1 MAPLTHRSRGW
12 ATRKGCGGGR
22 PQGSRPAC
30 GRGTRCHCLAH
41 RPPARARAA
50 TAAPALI
57 LALLASLA
65 GAAPANA
72 QGTVITRATPSEAGM
87 SAGVLAGGVALYE
100 EAIARGDL
108 VGAVLLVAR
117 EGKVVLHEALGWR
130 DKARGIPMEPNTMFR
145 MASNTKP
152 AVATGVAML
161 VEDGKLGYDDLV
173 REYMVSWDNY
183 RAGFINIGHLLSH
196 ASGLRIPTLFLRP
209 YMEPSAEHPNA
220 PTLQLEAARF
230 GSVGAEH
237 TPGTTYSYNNPG
249 YNTLGA
255 LIEIASGMPMEE
267 YLDRE
272 LYTPLGMHDSYHH
285 EIDEKMDGKL
295 DRMSVVYYRRDGEG
309 GWTPGWTP
317 GDPPQV
323 PFVRASGGMIST
335 AADYAVFCQMFLNGG
350 IYDGQRIIS
359 EESAALMTS
368 PKIRTN
374 PNSDG
379 PPSYY
384 GYGWSVSGDGVFSHG
399 GSDGTN
405 AFVDPA
411 NQLIV
416 LVFTQTPGGR
426 NPVRR
431 FLELTSLAIEG

>member
-1 MAPLTHRSRGW
+1 MTPW
-12 ATRKGCGGGR
+12 TRPTGG
-22 PQGSRPAC
+22 SA
-30 GRGTRCHCLAH
+30 
-41 RPPARARAA
+41 
-50 TAAPALI
+50 
-57 LALLASLA
+57 ALLLTLLATVASA
-65 GAAPANA
+65 TPTSA
-72 QGTVITRATPSEAGM
+72 QGTAITRATPAEAGM

-108 VGAVLLVAR
+108 VGAVLLVAKD
-117 EGKVVLHEALGWR
+117 GKVVLHEALGWR

-161 VEDGKLGYDDLV
+161 VEDGKLAWDGLV
-173 REYMVSWDNY
+173 RDDISEWDNY
-183 RAGFINIGHLLSH
+183 RAGFINLGHLLSH
-196 ASGLRIPTLFLRP
+196 ASGLRIPTLFLQP
-209 YMEPSAEHPNA
+209 YMQPSAEHPDA

-230 GSVGAEH
+230 GSVGAEV
-237 TPGTTYSYNNPG
+237 TPGTSYRYNNPG

-255 LIEIASGMPMEE
+255 LVEIASGMPLEE
-267 YLDRE
+267 YLDQE

-285 EIDEKMDGKL
+285 ELNEKMDGKL
-295 DRMSVVYYRRDGEG
+295 DRMSVVYYQRDGEG
-309 GWTPGWTP
+309 DWTPGWIP

-335 AADYAVFCQMFLNGG
+335 AADYAIFCQMYLNGG
-350 IYDGQRIIS
+350 VYDGQRFIS
-359 EESAALMTS
+359 EETVALMTS

-374 PNSDG
+374 PNAEG
-379 PPSYY
+379 PPAYY
-384 GYGWSVSGDGVFSHG
+384 GYGWSVSADGVFSHG

-431 FLELTSLAIEG
+431 FLELVDLSIER